1 MTKLRTGPST
11 SIPARAGIGLRGVH
25 HEAVIATRPSV
36 GFVEAHA
43 ENYMGGGAPLH
54 ALMTVRHDWPVSLH
68 GVGLSL
74 GSVDGLDTVH
84 LERLADLVERV
95 EPCLVSEHLA
105 WSVMGGVYLNDLL
118 PLPYTEESLAVVAR
132 NVDRLQSR
140 LKRRVLVENP
150 STYLRYTISTI
161 DEPAFLAALARRTG
175 CGLLCDV
182 NNLYVN
188 SVNHGS
194 DPFAALDVLPADAVA
209 EIHLAGHCFNDADGM
224 TICIDDHGSAVA
236 PQVWRLY
243 DAAVHR
249 FPTAA
254 ALVEWDT
261 DIPELDVLVAEAHQ
275 ADRRRNAIFGKVA
288 GEIFGERRHV
298 HAA

>member
-1 MTKLRTGPST
+1 MTKPRTGHSMT
-11 SIPARAGIGLRGVH
+11 IPARAGIGLRGVH

-36 GFVEAHA
+36 GFFEAHA
-43 ENYMGGGAPLH
+43 ENYMGGGAARH
-54 ALMTVRHDWPVSLH
+54 ALMTVRQDWPVSLH

-74 GSVDGLDTVH
+74 GSVDGLDAVH
-84 LERLADLVERV
+84 LERLAELVERV

-140 LKRRVLVENP
+140 LKRRVLIENP
-150 STYLRYTISTI
+150 STYLRYSLSTL
-161 DEPAFLAALARRTG
+161 DEPAFLAALAKRTG
-175 CGLLCDV
+175 CALLCDV

-188 SVNHGS
+188 RLNHGS
-194 DPFAALDVLPADAVA
+194 DPLAALDALPADAVA
-209 EIHLAGHCFNDADGM
+209 EIHLAGHCVNDADGLA
-224 TICIDDHGSAVA
+224 ICIDDHGSAVSHE
-236 PQVWRLY
+236 VWRLY
-243 DAAVHR
+243 EAAVHR

-261 DIPELDVLVAEAHQ
+261 DIPALDVLVAEAEE
-275 ADRRRNAIFGKVA
+275 ADRRRNAVFGKVA
-288 GEIFGERRHV
+288 QEIFGRGSHV